1 MEKNIIKN
9 NRFVAIDFET
19 LESWRGSI
27 CELAVVVTA
36 SEVLK
41 EAVEEE
47 VETVEE

>member
-1 MEKNIIKN
+1 MLIKLTSK
-9 NRFVAIDFET
+9 VK
-19 LESWRGSI
+19 
-27 CELAVVVTA
+27 CELAVAVTA